1 MVVARTTRASSDL
14 DRKVAALSVR
24 NTSVLI
30 LMMMTKAFSA
40 RVKMSWLSKSSMTLI
55 LAPKMDDCI
64 GLFFFQTPL
73 LLSMLVLLLE
83 IIVVVQY

>member
-24 NTSVLI
+24 NISVLI

-40 RVKMSWLSKSSMTLI
+40 RVKVSWSNH
-55 LAPKMDDCI
+55 DCH
-64 GLFFFQTPL
+64 GC
-73 LLSMLVLLLE
+73 
-83 IIVVVQY
+83 